1 MGWQLVARRLTRIGF
16 ATDKGRATSAPNGM
30 LTTVRLI
37 LCFAC
42 AATAAVG
49 AGGCTT
55 AAVVSAGTVAGLAA
69 SAVST
74 GAEVYRLG
82 KLDSADEARFDEWID
97 AVRIAADDLHLQI
110 AKESDE
116 RKGEWRCT
124 LVDER
129 KSKIKVTVQRRTET
143 LCRTR
148 IDVGWFGSEPTAR
161 LLLAQVRLYIEPEEP
176 DEPPYQPL
184 FDVVRARMR
193 AANAPPSSS

>member
-1 MGWQLVARRLTRIGF
+1 M
-16 ATDKGRATSAPNGM
+16 
-30 LTTVRLI
+30 
-37 LCFAC
+37 C
-42 AATAAVG
+42 

-74 GAEVYRLG
+74 GAEVYSLG
-82 KLDSADEARFDEWID
+82 KLDSANEARFDEWIG
-97 AVRIAADDLHLQI
+97 AVRAAATDLHLKI
-110 AKESDE
+110 AKESDK

-129 KSKIKVTVQRRTET
+129 KAKIKVFVQRRTET

-161 LLLAQVRLYIEPEEP
+161 LLLARVRLHEDPTSP
-176 DEPPYQPL
+176 GALPPGMVASTIPH
-184 FDVVRARMR
+184 RS
-193 AANAPPSSS
+193 APPPGTSRRRLSSR

>member
-1 MGWQLVARRLTRIGF
+1 
-16 ATDKGRATSAPNGM
+16 M
-30 LTTVRLI
+30 LTTIRLI
-37 LCFAC
+37 LCFIC
-42 AATAAVG
+42 AATAAVC

-55 AAVVSAGTVAGLAA
+55 AAVVSAGTVAGIAA

-110 AKESDE
+110 AKESNK